1 MPAKIS
7 ITTIVAIGAL
17 ALLGTVARSAE
28 PPPAVDLSHT
38 TASFSV
44 KHLTLTTVTGN
55 VAAKDVKLA
64 VGADHVPTSVVA
76 DFDLKTIDTREAQ
89 RDDDLRSERWFDVAK
104 YPEMTFK
111 STKITGDPKAITIAG
126 ELSIH
131 GITKPVT
138 LAAKYEGVVT
148 DGRGRTHSGYTATT
162 TFDRTQWGIGT
173 SFPPVVVG
181 NDITVTIQ
189 LEAIAAGA

>member
-1 MPAKIS
+1 MQAKFLIA
-7 ITTIVAIGAL
+7 TVVAL
-17 ALLGTVARSAE
+17 ATTGVVAFSAE
-28 PPPAVDLSHT
+28 PMPAVDLSHT

-55 VAAKDVKLA
+55 IAARDVRLA

-76 DFDLKTIDTREAQ
+76 DFDLKTIDTRESR
-89 RDDDLRSERWFDVAK
+89 RDDDLRSDHWFDVAK

-111 STKITGDPKAITIAG
+111 STKITGDAKAIAIAG
-126 ELSIH
+126 DLSIH
-131 GITKPVT
+131 GVTKPVT
-138 LAAKYEGVVT
+138 LTAKYEGAVT
-148 DGRGRTHSGYTATT
+148 DGRGRVHTGYTATT

-181 NDITVTIQ
+181 NDITVTIE